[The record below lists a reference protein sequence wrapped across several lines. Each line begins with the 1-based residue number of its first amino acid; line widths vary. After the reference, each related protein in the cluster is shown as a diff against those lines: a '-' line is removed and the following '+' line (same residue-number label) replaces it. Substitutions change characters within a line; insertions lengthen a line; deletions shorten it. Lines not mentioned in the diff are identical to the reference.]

1 MLTDSI
7 LHIGHSLRS
16 YIKASFIYLRFIFC
30 INCSLWSFWMR
41 GLSQISSVSMS
52 VCLGKFVTIALRH
65 VKQTTHTP
73 NTVLSRSH
81 AHCPVDSRTLSAEI
95 YLSIL
100 TSVDLN
106 QSLPAVSMTA
116 VKCACV
122 DDCGLAPLNQ
132 SSPFRDTKSHISLC
146 QSVSLGE
153 GERAKETKIIYLT
166 CIRFP
171 SWPIY
176 FCIIFRWKQTPQ
188 IDMNDTHGSVN
199 TQHKHSI

>member
-81 AHCPVDSRTLSAEI
+81 THCPVDSRTLSAEI

-132 SSPFRDTKSHISLC
+132 SSPFRDTNHTSLSVNLYLWEKAKG
-146 QSVSLGE
+146 QRRQRSYIWPVYGFHHDQFTSVSSSDE
-153 GERAKETKIIYLT
+153 
-166 CIRFP
+166 
-171 SWPIY
+171 
-176 FCIIFRWKQTPQ
+176 
-188 IDMNDTHGSVN
+188 N
-199 TQHKHSI
+199 KHHR